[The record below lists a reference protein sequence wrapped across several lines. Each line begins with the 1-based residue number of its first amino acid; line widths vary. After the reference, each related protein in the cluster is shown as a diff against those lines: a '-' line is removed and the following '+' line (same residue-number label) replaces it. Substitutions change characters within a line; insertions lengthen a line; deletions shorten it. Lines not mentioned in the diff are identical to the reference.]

1 MVSVKRASRENA
13 STDLRL
19 GHLLRVNGDL
29 EISIL
34 AMWMNSPRAKV
45 MIGMTQASLR
55 GEGPGGADADLLE
68 KLRPLVLE
76 AREFYANDDFPAA
89 MARMRVAHDMVGLRI
104 ISVGKG

>member
-1 MVSVKRASRENA
+1 MRRASRESA
-13 STDLRL
+13 ATDLRL

-55 GEGPGGADADLLE
+55 GGGPGGTDEEFFE
-68 KLRPLVLE
+68 KLRMLVRE
-76 AREFYANDDFPAA
+76 AREFYAADDFPPA
-89 MARMRVAHDMVGLRI
+89 MARMRVAHDLVGLKI
-104 ISVGKG
+104 ISVGSE

>member
-1 MVSVKRASRENA
+1 MVPVRRASREKA

-45 MIGMTQASLR
+45 IIGMAQASLR
-55 GEGPGGADADLLE
+55 GEGPGGADEEFFE
-68 KLRPLVLE
+68 KLRGLVLE
-76 AREFYANDDFPAA
+76 AREFYANDDFPPA
-89 MARMRVAHDMVGLRI
+89 MARMRVAHDLVGLKI
-104 ISVGKG
+104 INVGSE

>member
-1 MVSVKRASRENA
+1 MRRASRESA
-13 STDLRL
+13 ATDLRL

-55 GEGPGGADADLLE
+55 GEGPGGTDEALFE
-68 KLRPLVLE
+68 KLRALVLE
-76 AREFYANDDFPAA
+76 AREFYANDDFPPA
-89 MARMRVAHDMVGLRI
+89 MARMRVAHDLIGLKI
-104 ISVGKG
+104 ISVGSE